1 MAACLVLPQTAGAH
15 ASLTNASPAPGA
27 QLDNSPAQVALTFNE
42 RLENELFE
50 LQVFDQ
56 NGKLV
61 TNQPAIMSE
70 NQSEI
75 SVDLPR
81 LPDGIYTVTYS
92 VISADGH
99 PVAESY
105 IFSIGQLLSSQPS
118 IEEQSGNNIDGQKLL
133 VYSSRTVYFLSLLL
147 LVGWIFWGIAG
158 RTGEQAIRESYSCW
172 LLRLQRLFMLSL
184 LFMMAMHLPEYVKE
198 WDPAKLTT
206 LLFGSAIGASWLSSL
221 ILSLLGFVWLGRT
234 KWMDGLWILLV
245 LAAKT
250 VNGHAM
256 AFEPVYRTIILDGA
270 HLFAAAV
277 WSGGLFYLIVN
288 WRRHPEH
295 RVEFIPKFSKFAF
308 ISIAALTV
316 TGISSTLIFLPSL
329 KYLQYTEWGTLFIV
343 KCVLVAIVIIVGAI
357 LRLLMKR
364 KKRHIGMMVKADFS
378 LMLLIVIIASI
389 FTYLNP
395 RPVNEPLSWHV
406 MGESMHMTTSI
417 SPKTPGN
424 NRFSVVLWITEGSAT
439 PKKVNLYLQYEDDK
453 KIAPIEV
460 PIVSALKENGQY
472 SFSAEGP
479 YLPFAGEWMVELR
492 VLDSN
497 DDETV
502 YHNKIVVY

>member
-1 MAACLVLPQTAGAH
+1 MPQTAGAH

-27 QLDNSPAQVALTFNE
+27 QLDSSPGQVVLTFNE
-42 RLENELFE
+42 RLENKLFE

-56 NGKLV
+56 NGELV
-61 TNQPAIMSE
+61 TNQPAALSE

-75 SVDLPR
+75 SVALPR

-99 PVAESY
+99 PIAESY
-105 IFSIGQLLSSQPS
+105 IFSIGQLMSAQPS
-118 IEEQSGNNIDGQKLL
+118 IEERSGSNMDGRQLL

-158 RTGEQAIRESYSCW
+158 RTDNKAIRETYSCW

-184 LFMMAMHLPEYVKE
+184 LFMVAMHLPEYMEE

-221 ILSLLGFVWLGRT
+221 ILSLLSFVWLGRT

-250 VNGHAM
+250 FNGHAM

-270 HLFAAAV
+270 HLLAAAV
-277 WSGGLFYLIVN
+277 WSGGLFYLVVH
-288 WRRHPEH
+288 WRKHPEH
-295 RVEFIPKFSKFAF
+295 RVEFLPKFSKFAF
-308 ISIAALTV
+308 LSIAALTV
-316 TGISSTLIFLPSL
+316 TGISSALIFLPSI

-343 KCVLVAIVIIVGAI
+343 KCVLVVIVIIAGAI
-357 LRLLMKR
+357 LRWLLKR

-389 FTYLNP
+389 FTSLNP
-395 RPVNEPLSWHV
+395 RPANEPLSWHV

-424 NRFSVVLWITEGSAT
+424 NRFSVVLWITEGSAV
-439 PKKVNLYLQYEDDK
+439 PKKVNLYLQYEDDQ

-460 PIVSALKENGQY
+460 PLEPSLTENGQY

-479 YLPFAGEWMVELR
+479 YLPFAGKWMVELR
-492 VLDSN
+492 VLDSD

-502 YHNKIVVY
+502 YHHKIMVY